1 MPLQIMSLTDAAAER
16 VREIMEDSATP
27 VIGVRVG
34 IKDAGC
40 AGQSYT
46 LDYVSEPVK
55 GDDHVVDKGV
65 DVYVEPK
72 ATLFLLGTVMDF
84 EEDMLKSGFTFKNPN
99 QTGECGCGES
109 VTLKPA
115 DLKALAEAR
124 RPLGASPWRGSLS
137 SFAASMSAAR
147 TPSRCRR

>member
-1 MPLQIMSLTDAAAER
+1 MPLPIMSLTDTAAER
-16 VREIMEDSATP
+16 VREIMAGSDKP
-27 VIGVRVG
+27 VMGVRVG

-46 LDYVSEPVK
+46 LDYVSEPIK
-55 GDDHVVDKGV
+55 GDDHIVDKGV
-65 DVYVEPK
+65 DVFVEPK
-72 ATLFLLGTVMDF
+72 ATLYLLGTVMDF

-109 VTLKPA
+109 VTLKAA

-124 RPLGASPWRGSLS
+124 AT
-137 SFAASMSAAR
+137 AH
-147 TPSRCRR
+147 

>member
-1 MPLQIMSLTDAAAER
+1 MPLKIMSLTDGAVER
-16 VREIMEDSATP
+16 INEIIEDSEKP
-27 VIGVRVG
+27 VVGVRVG

-46 LDYVSEPVK
+46 LAYVSEPVQ
-55 GDDHVVDKGV
+55 GDDHIEEKGV
-65 DVYVEPK
+65 HVYVEPK

-84 EEDMLKSGFTFKNPN
+84 EEDILKSGFTFKNPN

-109 VTLKPA
+109 VQLKPA

-124 RPLGASPWRGSLS
+124 AH
-137 SFAASMSAAR
+137 A
-147 TPSRCRR
+147 

>member
-16 VREIMEDSATP
+16 VREIMHDSETP
-27 VIGVRVG
+27 VVGVRVG
-34 IKDAGC
+34 VKNAGC
-40 AGQSYT
+40 AGMAYT
-46 LDYVSEPVK
+46 LDYVAEPVK

-99 QTGECGCGES
+99 QTDACGCGES

-124 RPLGASPWRGSLS
+124 AT
-137 SFAASMSAAR
+137 A
-147 TPSRCRR
+147 

>member
-1 MPLQIMSLTDAAAER
+1 MPLKIMNLTDAAVER
-16 VREIMEDSATP
+16 IHEIIEDSATP
-27 VIGVRVG
+27 VMGVRVG

-46 LDYVSEPVK
+46 LAYVSEPVK
-55 GDDHVVDKGV
+55 GDDHIEEKGV
-65 DVYVEPK
+65 HVFVEPK

-84 EEDMLKSGFTFKNPN
+84 EEDILKSGFTFKNPN

-109 VTLKPA
+109 VQLKPA

-124 RPLGASPWRGSLS
+124 AH
-137 SFAASMSAAR
+137 A
-147 TPSRCRR
+147 

>member
-1 MPLQIMSLTDAAAER
+1 MPLKIMSLTEAAAER
-16 VREIMEDSATP
+16 VREIIADSDRP

-34 IKDAGC
+34 IRDAGC

-46 LDYVSEPVK
+46 LDYVTEPVA
-55 GDDHVVDKGV
+55 GDDHVNDHGV
-65 DVYVEPK
+65 EVWIEPK

-109 VTLKPA
+109 VHLEPA

-124 RPLGASPWRGSLS
+124 AGA
-137 SFAASMSAAR
+137 
-147 TPSRCRR
+147 

>member
-1 MPLQIMSLTDAAAER
+1 MPLPIMSLTEAAAER
-16 VREIMEDSATP
+16 VREIMSGSDKP
-27 VIGVRVG
+27 MVGVRVG

-46 LDYVSEPVK
+46 LDYVSEPIK
-55 GDDHVVDKGV
+55 GDDHIVDKGV

-109 VTLKPA
+109 VQLKPA

-124 RPLGASPWRGSLS
+124 AS
-137 SFAASMSAAR
+137 A
-147 TPSRCRR
+147 

>member
-16 VREIMEDSATP
+16 VREIMEDSESP
-27 VIGVRVG
+27 VVGVRVG

-46 LDYVSEPVK
+46 LAYVSEAVK

-65 DVYVEPK
+65 DVFIEPK

-84 EEDMLKSGFTFKNPN
+84 ETDVLKSGFTFKNPN

-124 RPLGASPWRGSLS
+124 AGA
-137 SFAASMSAAR
+137 
-147 TPSRCRR
+147 